1 MKRTVTILSLLLCIA
16 MAPAQDILKHPSPSK
31 TTVQK
36 KQRTPSAK
44 KTEQAKPAKQKE
56 EKVYDIAEQ
65 QPSFPGG
72 PFALMKYLR
81 DNIRYPE
88 SAMEAQVQGR
98 VTVQF
103 VVEKDGSISDVRVL
117 RSVDPSLDKEA
128 IRLVEAMPRWT
139 PGKQNGATVRV
150 RYRVP
155 VLFRLQ

>member
-1 MKRTVTILSLLLCIA
+1 MKRTATILSLLLCIT
-16 MAPAQDILKHPSPSK
+16 MAPAQDIVKHHSPSK
-31 TTVQK
+31 TMVQK
-36 KQRTPSAK
+36 KQRTPSAQ

-72 PFALMKYLR
+72 VAALMKYLR

-88 SAMEAQVQGR
+88 AAMEAQVQGR

-103 VVEKDGSISDVRVL
+103 VVEKDGSISDVRVV
-117 RSVDPSLDKEA
+117 RSVESSLDKEA

-139 PGKQNGATVRV
+139 LGRQNGVIVRV

-155 VLFRLQ
+155 VLFHLQ